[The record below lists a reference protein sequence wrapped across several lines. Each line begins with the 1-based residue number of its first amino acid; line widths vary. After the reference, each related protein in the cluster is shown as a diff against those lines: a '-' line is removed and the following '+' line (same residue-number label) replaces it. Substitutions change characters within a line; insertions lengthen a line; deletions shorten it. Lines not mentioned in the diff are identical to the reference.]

1 MQFEITGAYSFADTY
16 DVMKPNDGVIAR
28 AGRLTGAWHLTEK
41 AGRSG
46 NVHVNAATAVRI
58 VPNERPSLMGTMELN
73 MSEFEN
79 STPGTDALYLAYEGV
94 DFQQNGPSQLTISV
108 EGRFVGGRGKYQGA
122 TGTLKVASVNGF
134 IENGVAEVMLPE

>member
-16 DVMKPNDGVIAR
+16 DVMQPNDGVIAR
-28 AGRLTGAWHLTEK
+28 AGRLTGAWRLKEQ

-58 VPNERPSLMGTMELN
+58 VPNERPTLMGTMELN

-79 STPGTDALYLAYEGV
+79 SAPGTDALYLAYEGV
-94 DFQQNGPSQLTISV
+94 DFQQNGLSELTIAV

-122 TGTLKVASVNGF
+122 TGSVKVVSVNGF
-134 IENGVAEVMLPE
+134 IENGVAEVRLPQ